1 MSSSQSIKG
10 RSYGPI
16 TQWREGRPLADSVA
30 KRKWIEDNTIKVT
43 LKINRNQ
50 DPELYQ
56 LLQQTDNKSGL
67 IRELIKKAT
76 EAEK

>member
-1 MSSSQSIKG
+1 M
-10 RSYGPI
+10 
-16 TQWREGRPLADSVA
+16 ADSVA

-56 LLQQTDNKSGL
+56 LLQQSNNKSGL

-76 EAEK
+76 EK

>member
-1 MSSSQSIKG
+1 M
-10 RSYGPI
+10 
-16 TQWREGRPLADSVA
+16 ADSVS
-30 KRKWIEDNTIKVT
+30 KRRWIEENTIKVT

-56 LLQQTDNKSGL
+56 MLQHSENRSGL

-76 EAEK
+76 SEK